1 MDKIDRT
8 LEAIE
13 RTRQKMIEA
22 SEQYGLSSKEVL
34 KISQELDIL
43 LNNYQNSKESKVWV
57 SFR

>member
-1 MDKIDRT
+1 MDKIERT

-13 RTRQKMIEA
+13 RTRQEMIEA

-43 LNNYQNSKESKVWV
+43 LNNYQNNKESKVWV